1 MYAILRHTLS
11 RSRTAILAWGLIL
24 AIYAGYMVTFYDN
37 ILGMTDM
44 FTELVSHYP
53 EELVAFVGGAEG
65 ITRPEGYLDIYLFSY
80 MAPTLGIY
88 AIIAGSGLL
97 VGDEE
102 RGLLDLFISHPISR
116 TRLFLGRWLG
126 HGLSLLLIVG
136 LMWIGI
142 AIPVG
147 STQLGLGVI
156 DLVGP
161 FLSLFA
167 FLLLFGSLALVLSLA
182 LPSRNLGAAVAGLVL
197 GGSFMLDVV
206 ATINPDLETINQFS
220 PFAYFQGGEASIGME
235 WGWLAG
241 LFGSALVLSLIAW
254 ILFQRRDIRVVGE
267 RGWGLPSFL
276 KRRNVNQKTVGA
288 AKTSP

>member
-1 MYAILRHTLS
+1 MLTILRHTLS

-24 AIYAGYMVTFYDN
+24 AIYAGSMVGFYDN
-37 ILGMTDM
+37 VLGMSDM
-44 FTELVSHYP
+44 FTELISHYP

-65 ITRPEGYLDIYLFSY
+65 ITKPEGFLDTYLFSY

-97 VGDEE
+97 IGDEE
-102 RGLLDLFISHPISR
+102 RGLLDLFISHPVSR

-126 HGLSLLLIVG
+126 HCLSLLLIVA
-136 LMWIGI
+136 LMWLGI
-142 AIPVG
+142 SITAG
-147 STQLGLGVI
+147 STQLGLGAI
-156 DLVGP
+156 DFVGP

-167 FLLLFGSLALVLSLA
+167 LLLLFGTLAFMLSLA

-197 GGSFMLDVV
+197 GGSFMLNVV
-206 ATINPDLETINQFS
+206 AVINPDLESINQFS
-220 PFAYFQGGEASIGME
+220 PFAYFQGGKAAAGME
-235 WGWLAG
+235 WGWLVG
-241 LFGSALVLSLIAW
+241 LFGAALVFSLIGW

-276 KRRNVNQKTVGA
+276 KRRNANRKTVRTA
-288 AKTSP
+288 